1 MEKVQYT
8 QSEQER
14 FSILLDFFNNDFPV
28 KFPHLEPPF
37 SEDGHTTLCPPSAI
51 ILYQVVNAEPTLK
64 KGLLFTLV
72 AELDLN
78 KLLVP
83 KQVVQVVERQP
94 SQQEKAEA
102 ERKAKREKF
111 EKARDLGIRNR
122 PQDNRNELDDEWDHG
137 KPLPPPLT
145 EQDRIAINSR
155 NARIDQIIGETLS
168 TIAGY
173 TGHTH
178 ARTYSRRDELTA
190 LFNRHKDKVN
200 DVESAEKLQRTI
212 AAKIDSYDT
221 SGSGGI
227 R

>member
-1 MEKVQYT
+1 MDKVQYT

-37 SEDGHTTLCPPSAI
+37 SQDGHTTLCPPSAI

-94 SQQEKAEA
+94 TAE
-102 ERKAKREKF
+102 EIRKAKKDKF
-111 EKARDLGIRNR
+111 EKEHSQGFHQGAKNQRT
-122 PQDNRNELDDEWDHG
+122 ELDRDDQY
-137 KPLPPPLT
+137 KPPVLT
-145 EQDRIAINSR
+145 EPEKVALNAR
-155 NARIDQIIGETLS
+155 NARIDGILLDVMS
-168 TIAGY
+168 TVRNYSGSS
-173 TGHTH
+173 H

-190 LFNRHKDKVN
+190 LFNQHKGKVK
-200 DVESAEKLQRTI
+200 DIESAEKLQRTI
-212 AAKIDSYDT
+212 AEKIDSYDR
-221 SGSGGI
+221 SSSGGI